1 MQEEVENRTVT
12 LIVSGSRFTGN
23 MLRSAITTY
32 LNRRRAPARQRV
44 QHHGKMTVK
53 KLIAQDQGV
62 SNITINDPSIKEFER
77 IARKYGVDYAIKKDR
92 STTPPQ
98 YLVFFKRRDADA
110 LTAAFAE
117 YSANKVKGKTK
128 DRGSVLATLKKL
140 REQVKAALTPDKHR
154 EQERER

>member
-92 STTPPQ
+92 STTPP
-98 YLVFFKRRDADA
+98 RDADA